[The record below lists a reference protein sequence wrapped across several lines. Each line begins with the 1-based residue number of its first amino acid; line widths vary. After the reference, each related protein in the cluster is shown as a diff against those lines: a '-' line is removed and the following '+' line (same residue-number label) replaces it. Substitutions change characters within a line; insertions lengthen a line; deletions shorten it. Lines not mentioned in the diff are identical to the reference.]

1 VVGVHGSAL
10 TNLIFCQRGTRV
22 IELFSREY
30 VNPCYLDLCN
40 VAGLVHHSIIA
51 DKGNTSNLRIKLE
64 LTDSQ
69 SDIQLNIKD
78 TITDIKRILNVA
90 N

>member
-1 VVGVHGSAL
+1 M
-10 TNLIFCQRGTRV
+10 

-51 DKGNTSNLRIKLE
+51 NKGNTSNLRIKLE
-64 LTDSQ
+64 LTDSH
-69 SDIQLNIKD
+69 SDILLNIRN